1 MNDAQE
7 TNARVAAYLCARRRQ
22 LTRHWLRDVR
32 KRIRLKPVSHEA
44 VTGLIDQL
52 PALFDELCAM
62 LEQSGSPRASALRAA
77 NDARRHAQERWQQ
90 GFALDE
96 LYAELDVLQ
105 RCVQA
110 SVRKYFLSAPSRQ
123 HQPATHATIEAFFSD
138 AIRTG
143 ITQFQSQADRRVNEA
158 IGERDRAL
166 AGQHRSEERL
176 RIATEAA
183 GLGIFEWDP
192 ETDSAVWENERMYEI
207 TGQPPECGPLSARQ
221 FTGLLARPEDSARL
235 DEALDAAFAGHHEM
249 HATFEIRRLKTQE
262 RRHVEICARC
272 LLDATGTRQVVA
284 GTLADITDRVQAE
297 DKLKQADRRKDVFL
311 ATLAHE
317 LRNPLAPILNAASF
331 LRRRDISAPQLRWLQ
346 GVVER
351 QAKHLA
357 SLIDDLLDL
366 SRISA
371 GKIRLRREVFDIRIA
386 IERAIEIN
394 APAAARHGHRLEVDG
409 IAHGHPVFVRGNPT
423 RLTQVLANLLDNATK
438 YTADGGHIRLSLDE
452 TDKEVHVCVE
462 DNGIGMEPHSIAS
475 MFELF
480 EQAAEDS
487 TKGKSGL
494 GIGLSVARSLVTM
507 HGGTI
512 HATSEGR
519 GQGSRFVITLPVCHA
534 PARIAVPAPPAGNGS
549 AARRLRVLIV
559 DDNDDA
565 SSSLA
570 AVLEHHDVHTA
581 SCGEQALAMADRLR
595 PQVIILDLGLP
606 DVSGYEV
613 AERISGRKAGVNG
626 NRRPVL
632 VALTGY
638 GLPDDVER
646 SRQAGFD
653 HHIVKPARPEEI
665 AMLLEEIGR
674 AVPQA
679 APEQ

>member
-7 TNARVAAYLCARRRQ
+7 TNTRVAAWLRARRRQ
-22 LTRHWLRDVR
+22 LTRHWMREVR
-32 KRIRLKPVSHEA
+32 KQIRIKPVSHEA
-44 VTGLIDQL
+44 VIGLIDQL
-52 PALFDELCAM
+52 PELFEELCAM
-62 LEQSGSPRASALRAA
+62 LEQNGSPRTTAMRAA
-77 NDARRHAQERWQQ
+77 SDARLHAHERWQQ

-96 LYAELDVLQ
+96 LYAELDVLH

-110 SVRKYFLSAPSRQ
+110 YVRKYFLSVPSRQ

-143 ITQFQSQADRRVNEA
+143 IAQFQSQADRRVSEA

-192 ETDSAVWENERMYEI
+192 ETDGAVWENERMYEI
-207 TGQPPECGPLSARQ
+207 TGQPTKLGPLSARE
-221 FTGLLARPEDSARL
+221 FTRILARPEDAARL
-235 DEALDAAFAGHHEM
+235 GEALDAASAGHHEV
-249 HATFEIRRLKTQE
+249 HATFEICRLTTGE

-272 LLDATGTRQVVA
+272 LPDATGARQVVA
-284 GTLADITDRVQAE
+284 GTLADITDRVLVE
-297 DKLKQADRRKDVFL
+297 EKLKEADRRKDVFL

-331 LRRRDISAPQLRWLQ
+331 LRRREISARQLRWLQ

-357 SLIDDLLDL
+357 TLIDDLLDL

-371 GKIRLRREVFDIRIA
+371 GKIRLRREVFDIRTA

-394 APAAARHGHRLEVDG
+394 APAAARHGHRLEING
-409 IAHGHPVFVRGNPT
+409 IAHGSPIYVRGDPT
-423 RLTQVLANLLDNATK
+423 RLTQVLSNLLDNATK
-438 YTADGGHIRLSLDE
+438 YTADGGHIRLSLDA
-452 TDKEVHVCVE
+452 TDREVRVSVE
-462 DNGIGMEPHSIAS
+462 DNGIGMEPSTIAS
-475 MFELF
+475 MFEMF

-512 HATSEGR
+512 QASSEGR
-519 GQGSRFVITLPVCHA
+519 DKGSTFVIALPVCHA
-534 PARIAVPAPPAGNGS
+534 PARIAVQAQPAGNGPP
-549 AARRLRVLIV
+549 ARLRVLIV

-565 SSSLA
+565 SASLA
-570 AVLEHHDVHTA
+570 AVLEDHDVHTA
-581 SCGEQALAMADRLR
+581 SCGEEALEMADRLE
-595 PQVIILDLGLP
+595 PQVVILDLGLP

-613 AERISGRKAGVNG
+613 AERISGRAGANG
-626 NRRPVL
+626 SLGPVL

-638 GLPDDVER
+638 GLPEDVER
-646 SRQAGFD
+646 TRQVGFD

-665 AMLLEEIGR
+665 ATLLEEIGK
-674 AVPQA
+674 A
-679 APEQ
+679 ASAREQ